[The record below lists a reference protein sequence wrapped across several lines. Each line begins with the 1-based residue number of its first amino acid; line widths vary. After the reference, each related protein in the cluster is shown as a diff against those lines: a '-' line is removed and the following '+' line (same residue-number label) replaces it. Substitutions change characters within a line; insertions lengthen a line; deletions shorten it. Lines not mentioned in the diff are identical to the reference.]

1 MGAPITSNP
10 YWKAMKKTL
19 DGITTEDLS
28 KDQVCIGK
36 DKLCTLEP
44 MEDGYSDYTE
54 VAGTTLLVEKDESKP
69 MAVDSGVNMG
79 GTKRLIPRTM
89 AKKLIISEE
98 AMEDLKYKKIID
110 ASKRLQASAWKTQD
124 IDIASVILNC
134 TSTLQGY
141 DNVAL
146 VSASHV
152 LPSGGTES
160 NYIALDGSGNGITM
174 TPSPQAL
181 IQMRA
186 KCTLMK
192 GPNGIIDSRELKGI
206 TFPAIQIDL
215 WDIITGTKQAV
226 GSNWNDINT
235 VSTYGLYKVPVKW
248 YDSVST
254 SIWGGITDAEDG
266 LLALEKRKIRGRVW
280 VDNDSETALHA
291 VSYRMAV
298 GVANWRFFILGNT

>member
-1 MGAPITSNP
+1 MITSNA

-28 KDQVCIGK
+28 KEQVCFGK
-36 DKLCTLEP
+36 NKLFEMES
-44 MEDGYSDYTE
+44 MEDGYSDYVE
-54 VAGTTLLVEKDESKP
+54 VSGTTLLVEKDEGKT
-69 MAVDSGVNMG
+69 MAVDPGIIMG

-89 AKKLIISEE
+89 AKKVIISEE
-98 AMEDLKYKKIID
+98 AMEDLKYKEIIN

-124 IDIASVILNC
+124 IDGASVVLNC

-141 DNVAL
+141 DNLAL
-146 VSASHV
+146 VSTSHT
-152 LPSGGTES
+152 LPGGGTES
-160 NYIALDGSGNGITM
+160 NYIALDSNSNGITM
-174 TPSPQAL
+174 TPSTQAI

-186 KCTLMK
+186 KATLMK
-192 GPNGIIDSRELKGI
+192 GPNGIIDSRELKGL

-248 YDSVST
+248 YDAVST
-254 SIWGGITDAEDG
+254 TIWGGLTDAEDG
-266 LLALEKRKIRGRVW
+266 FIALQKRKIRGRVW
-280 VDNDSETALHA
+280 VDNDAETAMHS
-291 VSYRMAV
+291 VSYRMAI
-298 GVANWRFFILGNT
+298 GVANWRCFILGNT

>member
-1 MGAPITSNP
+1 MITSNA

-28 KDQVCIGK
+28 KEQVCFGRN
-36 DKLCTLEP
+36 KLFEMES
-44 MEDGYSDYTE
+44 MEDGYSDYVE
-54 VAGTTLLVEKDESKP
+54 VSGTTLLVEKDEGKT
-69 MAVDSGVNMG
+69 MAVDPGIIMG

-89 AKKLIISEE
+89 AKKVIISEE
-98 AMEDLKYKKIID
+98 AMEDLKYKEIIN

-124 IDIASVILNC
+124 IDGASVVLNC

-141 DNVAL
+141 DNLAL
-146 VSASHV
+146 VSTSHT
-152 LPSGGTES
+152 LPGGGTES
-160 NYIALDGSGNGITM
+160 NYIALDSNSNGITM
-174 TPSPQAL
+174 TPSPQAI

-186 KCTLMK
+186 KATLMK
-192 GPNGIIDSRELKGI
+192 GPNGIIDSRELKGL

-248 YDSVST
+248 YDAVST
-254 SIWGGITDAEDG
+254 TIWGGLTDAEDG
-266 LLALEKRKIRGRVW
+266 FIALQKRKIRGRVW
-280 VDNDSETALHA
+280 VDNDAETAMHS
-291 VSYRMAV
+291 VSYRMAI
-298 GVANWRFFILGNT
+298 GVANWRCFILGNT

>member
-1 MGAPITSNP
+1 MITSNA

-28 KDQVCIGK
+28 KEQVCFGRN
-36 DKLCTLEP
+36 KLFEMES
-44 MEDGYSDYTE
+44 MEDGYSDYVE
-54 VAGTTLLVEKDESKP
+54 VSGTTLLVEKDEGKT
-69 MAVDSGVNMG
+69 MAVDPGIIMG

-89 AKKLIISEE
+89 AKKVIISEE
-98 AMEDLKYKKIID
+98 AMEDLKYKEIIN

-124 IDIASVILNC
+124 IDGASVVLNC

-141 DNVAL
+141 DNLAL
-146 VSASHV
+146 VSTSHT
-152 LPSGGTES
+152 LPGGGTES
-160 NYIALDGSGNGITM
+160 NYIALDSNSNGITM
-174 TPSPQAL
+174 TPSTQAI

-186 KCTLMK
+186 KATLMK
-192 GPNGIIDSRELKGI
+192 GPNGIIDSRELKGL

-248 YDSVST
+248 YDAVST
-254 SIWGGITDAEDG
+254 TIWGGLTDAEDG
-266 LLALEKRKIRGRVW
+266 FIALQKRKIRGRVW
-280 VDNDSETALHA
+280 VDNDAETAMHS
-291 VSYRMAV
+291 VSYRMAI
-298 GVANWRFFILGNT
+298 GVANWRCFILGNT

>member
-1 MGAPITSNP
+1 MITSNA

-28 KDQVCIGK
+28 KEQVCFGK
-36 DKLCTLEP
+36 NKLFEMES
-44 MEDGYSDYTE
+44 MEDGYSDYVE
-54 VAGTTLLVEKDESKP
+54 VSGTTLLVEKDEGKT
-69 MAVDSGVNMG
+69 MAVDPGIIMG

-89 AKKLIISEE
+89 AKKVIISEE
-98 AMEDLKYKKIID
+98 AMEDLKYKEIIN

-124 IDIASVILNC
+124 IDGASVVLNC

-141 DNVAL
+141 DNLAL
-146 VSASHV
+146 VSTSHT
-152 LPSGGTES
+152 LPGGGTES
-160 NYIALDGSGNGITM
+160 NYIALDSNSNGITM

-186 KCTLMK
+186 KATLMK

-248 YDSVST
+248 YDAVST
-254 SIWGGITDAEDG
+254 TIWGGITDAEDG
-266 LLALEKRKIRGRVW
+266 FIALQKRKIRGRVW
-280 VDNDSETALHA
+280 VDNDAETAMHS
-291 VSYRMAV
+291 VSYRMAI
-298 GVANWRFFILGNT
+298 GVANWRCFILGNT

>member
-1 MGAPITSNP
+1 MITSNA

-28 KDQVCIGK
+28 KEQVCFGRN
-36 DKLCTLEP
+36 KLFEMES
-44 MEDGYSDYTE
+44 MEDGYSDYVE
-54 VAGTTLLVEKDESKP
+54 VSGTTLLVEKDEGKT
-69 MAVDSGVNMG
+69 MAVDPGIIMG

-89 AKKLIISEE
+89 AKKVIISEE
-98 AMEDLKYKKIID
+98 AMEDLKYKEIIN

-124 IDIASVILNC
+124 IDAASVVLNC

-141 DNVAL
+141 DNLAL
-146 VSASHV
+146 VSTSHT
-152 LPSGGTES
+152 LPGGGTES
-160 NYIALDGSGNGITM
+160 NYIALDSNSNGITM
-174 TPSPQAL
+174 TPSPQAI

-186 KCTLMK
+186 KATLMK
-192 GPNGIIDSRELKGI
+192 GPNGIIDSRELKGL

-248 YDSVST
+248 YDAVST
-254 SIWGGITDAEDG
+254 TIWGGLTDAEDG
-266 LLALEKRKIRGRVW
+266 FIALQKRKIRGRVW
-280 VDNDSETALHA
+280 VDNDAETAMHS
-291 VSYRMAV
+291 VSYRMAI
-298 GVANWRFFILGNT
+298 GVANWRCFILGNT

>member
-1 MGAPITSNP
+1 MITSNA

-28 KDQVCIGK
+28 KEQVCFGRN
-36 DKLCTLEP
+36 KLFEMES
-44 MEDGYSDYTE
+44 MEDGYSDYVE
-54 VAGTTLLVEKDESKP
+54 VSGTTLLVEKDEGKT
-69 MAVDSGVNMG
+69 MAVDPGIIMG

-89 AKKLIISEE
+89 AKKVIISEE
-98 AMEDLKYKKIID
+98 AMEDLKYKEIIN

-124 IDIASVILNC
+124 IDGASVVLNC

-141 DNVAL
+141 DNLAL
-146 VSASHV
+146 VSTSHT
-152 LPSGGTES
+152 LPGGGTES
-160 NYIALDGSGNGITM
+160 NYIALDSNSNGITM
-174 TPSPQAL
+174 TPSTQAI

-186 KCTLMK
+186 KATLMK
-192 GPNGIIDSRELKGI
+192 GPNGIIDSRELKGL

-248 YDSVST
+248 YDAVST
-254 SIWGGITDAEDG
+254 PIWGGLTDAEDG
-266 LLALEKRKIRGRVW
+266 FIALQKRKIRGRVW
-280 VDNDSETALHA
+280 VDNDAEVAFHSI
-291 VSYRMAV
+291 SYRADI
-298 GVANWRFFILGNT
+298 GVSNWRAVILGAQ

>member
-1 MGAPITSNP
+1 MITSNA

-28 KDQVCIGK
+28 KEQVCFGK
-36 DKLCTLEP
+36 NKLFEMES
-44 MEDGYSDYTE
+44 MEDGYSDYVE
-54 VAGTTLLVEKDESKP
+54 VSGTTLLVEKDEGKT
-69 MAVDSGVNMG
+69 MAVDPGIIMG

-89 AKKLIISEE
+89 AKKVIISEE
-98 AMEDLKYKKIID
+98 AMEDLKYKEIIN

-124 IDIASVILNC
+124 IDGASVVLNC

-141 DNVAL
+141 DNLAL
-146 VSASHV
+146 VSTSHT
-152 LPSGGTES
+152 LPGGGTES
-160 NYIALDGSGNGITM
+160 NYIALDSNSNGITM

-186 KCTLMK
+186 KATLMK

-248 YDSVST
+248 YDAVST
-254 SIWGGITDAEDG
+254 TIWGGLTDAEDG
-266 LLALEKRKIRGRVW
+266 FIALQKRKIRGRVW
-280 VDNDSETALHA
+280 VDNDAETAMHS
-291 VSYRMAV
+291 VSYRMAI
-298 GVANWRFFILGNT
+298 GVANWRCFILGNT

>member
-1 MGAPITSNP
+1 MITSNA

-28 KDQVCIGK
+28 KEQVCFGK
-36 DKLCTLEP
+36 NKLFEMES
-44 MEDGYSDYTE
+44 MEDGYSDYVE
-54 VAGTTLLVEKDESKP
+54 VSGTTLLVEKDEGKT
-69 MAVDSGVNMG
+69 MAVDPGIIMG

-89 AKKLIISEE
+89 AKKVIISEE
-98 AMEDLKYKKIID
+98 AMEDLKYKEIIN

-124 IDIASVILNC
+124 IDGASVVLNC

-141 DNVAL
+141 DNLAL
-146 VSASHV
+146 VSTAHT
-152 LPSGGTES
+152 LPGGGTES
-160 NYIALDGSGNGITM
+160 NYIALDSNSNGITM

-186 KCTLMK
+186 KATLMK

-248 YDSVST
+248 YDAVST
-254 SIWGGITDAEDG
+254 TIWGGLTDAEDG
-266 LLALEKRKIRGRVW
+266 FIALQKRKIRGRVW
-280 VDNDSETALHA
+280 VDNDAETAMHS
-291 VSYRMAV
+291 VSYRMAI
-298 GVANWRFFILGNT
+298 GVANWRCFILGNT

>member
-1 MGAPITSNP
+1 MITSNA

-28 KDQVCIGK
+28 KEQVCFGK
-36 DKLCTLEP
+36 NKLFEMES
-44 MEDGYSDYTE
+44 MEDGYSDYVE
-54 VAGTTLLVEKDESKP
+54 VSGTTLLVEKDEGKT
-69 MAVDSGVNMG
+69 MAVDPGIIMG

-89 AKKLIISEE
+89 AKKVIISEE
-98 AMEDLKYKKIID
+98 AMEDLKYKEIIN

-124 IDIASVILNC
+124 IDGASVVLNC

-141 DNVAL
+141 DNLAL
-146 VSASHV
+146 VSASHT
-152 LPSGGTES
+152 LPGGGTES
-160 NYIALDGSGNGITM
+160 NYIALDSNSNGITM
-174 TPSPQAL
+174 TPSTQAI

-186 KCTLMK
+186 KATLMK
-192 GPNGIIDSRELKGI
+192 GPNGIIDSRELKGL

-248 YDSVST
+248 YDAVST
-254 SIWGGITDAEDG
+254 TIWGGLTDAEDG
-266 LLALEKRKIRGRVW
+266 FIALQKRKIRGRVW
-280 VDNDSETALHA
+280 VDNDAETAMHS
-291 VSYRMAV
+291 VSYRMAI
-298 GVANWRFFILGNT
+298 GVANWRCFILGNT

>member
-1 MGAPITSNP
+1 MITSNA
-10 YWKAMKKTL
+10 YWKGMKKTL

-28 KDQVCIGK
+28 KDQVCFGK
-36 DKLCTLEP
+36 DKLFTMEP
-44 MEDGYSDYTE
+44 MEDGYSDYVE
-54 VAGTTLLVEKDESKP
+54 VSGTTLLVEKDEGKA
-69 MAVDSGVNMG
+69 MAVDPGIIMG

-89 AKKLIISEE
+89 AKKVIITEE
-98 AMEDLKYKKIID
+98 AMEDLKYKEIIN
-110 ASKRLQASAWKTQD
+110 ASARLQASAWKTQD
-124 IDIASVILNC
+124 IDGASVVLNC

-141 DNVAL
+141 DNLAL
-146 VSASHV
+146 VSTAHV
-152 LPSGGTES
+152 LPGGGTEY
-160 NYIALDGSGNGITM
+160 NYIALDSNSNGITM

-186 KCTLMK
+186 KATLMK

-266 LLALEKRKIRGRVW
+266 FIALQKRKIRGRVW
-280 VDNDSETALHA
+280 VDNDAETAMHA
-291 VSYRMAV
+291 VSYRMAI
-298 GVANWRFFILGNT
+298 GVANWRCFILGNT

>member
-1 MGAPITSNP
+1 MITSNA

-28 KDQVCIGK
+28 KNQVCFGK
-36 DKLCTLEP
+36 NKLFTMEP
-44 MEDGYSDYTE
+44 MEDGYSDYVE
-54 VAGTTLLVEKDESKP
+54 VSGTTLLAEKSEAEP
-69 MAVDSGVNMG
+69 MAVDPGIIMG
-79 GTKRLIPRTM
+79 GTKRFIPRAM
-89 AKKLIISEE
+89 AKKVIISEE
-98 AMEDLKYKKIID
+98 AMEDLKYKEIIN

-124 IDIASVILNC
+124 IDGASVVLNC
-134 TSTLQGY
+134 TTTLQGY
-141 DNVAL
+141 DNLAL

-152 LPSGGTES
+152 LPGGGTES
-160 NYIALDGSGNGITM
+160 NYIAVDGSNNGITM

-186 KCTLMK
+186 KATLMK

-206 TFPAIQIDL
+206 TFPAIQTDL
-215 WDIITGTKQAV
+215 WDVITGTKQAV

-248 YDSVST
+248 FDAVST

-266 LLALEKRKIRGRVW
+266 FIALEKRKIRGRVW
-280 VDNDSETALHA
+280 VDNDAETALHS
-291 VSYRMAV
+291 VSYRMAI
-298 GVANWRFFILGNT
+298 GVANWRCFILGNT

>member
-1 MGAPITSNP
+1 MITANA
-10 YWKAMKKTL
+10 YWKAMKMTL
-19 DGITTEDLS
+19 DGITTENLA

-36 DKLCTLEP
+36 NKLCVLEP
-44 MEDGYSDYTE
+44 MTDGYSDYTE
-54 VAGTTLLVEKDESKP
+54 VAGTTLLVEKDEGKP
-69 MAVDSGVNMG
+69 MAVDLGVVMG

-98 AMEDLKYKKIID
+98 SMEDLKYKEIIN

-124 IDIASVILNC
+124 IDIASVILNA
-134 TSTLQGY
+134 TTTLQGY
-141 DNVAL
+141 DGVAL
-146 VSASHV
+146 ASTAHV
-152 LPSGGTES
+152 LPGGGTES
-160 NYIALDGSGNGITM
+160 NYVATDGSGNGITM

-186 KCTLMK
+186 KATLMK

-206 TFPAIQIDL
+206 TFPEIQRDL
-215 WDIITGTKQAV
+215 WKVITGTDKAV
-226 GSNWNDINT
+226 GSNYNDINT
-235 VSTYGLYKVPVKW
+235 VADYGLYHVPVKW

-254 SIWGGITDAEDG
+254 SIWGGLTDAEDG

-280 VDNDSETALHA
+280 VDNDGEVALHG